1 MRFTNILLGLTI
13 LVLVAFVPAKKAY
26 QLFDK
31 TGDKTTYDT
40 MLKDLQQADVV
51 LFGELHNNPISH
63 WLQLEVTK
71 DLYEAKKQNLLLGAE
86 MFEADNQEVLNE
98 YVQKMI
104 SRKNFENDA
113 RLWPNY
119 KTDYRPLVDL
129 ARQNQL
135 QFIATNI
142 PRRYASV
149 VSRKGPEGLD
159 KLSSKAKKWMT
170 PLPFKVDL
178 TLPGYANMIQ
188 MMGGMHGGHGGRS
201 GMKMKPENFAKAQAI
216 KDATMA
222 HFILKN
228 LKKGQTLIHYN
239 GSYHSNNFEGISW
252 YLKQKRKKLKIVT
265 VATVSQMNL
274 DQLTP
279 KNKDLANYILAV
291 PQSMTKTY

>member
-1 MRFTNILLGLTI
+1 MRFTNILLGLAI
-13 LVLVAFVPAKKAY
+13 LILVAFVPAKKAY
-26 QLFDK
+26 QLFNK
-31 TGDKTTYDT
+31 AGDKTTYDA
-40 MLKDLQQADVV
+40 MLKELQQADVI

-71 DLYEAKKQNLLLGAE
+71 DLYAAKKQNLLLGAE

-104 SRKNFENDA
+104 SRKNFESDA

-129 ARQNQL
+129 ARQNKM

-159 KLSSKAKKWMT
+159 KLSSKAKKWIA

-178 TLPGYANMIQ
+178 TLPGYANLIQ
-188 MMGGMHGGHGGRS
+188 MMGGMHGS
-201 GMKMKPENFAKAQAI
+201 SMKMKPENFAKAQAI

-239 GSYHSNNFEGISW
+239 GTYHSNNFEGISW

-265 VATVSQMNL
+265 VATVSQANI
-274 DQLTP
+274 DALTK
-279 KNKDLANYILAV
+279 KNKNLANYTLVV